1 MKQPVERGI
10 KVTLRIVPDRDQLC
24 ESVETANLRATERD
38 AFNITYSAEVAAEEV
53 PLRSVIANVV
63 IESDHTW
70 FLDDDGQL
78 APLASSATPS
88 WPTGRFIVTARDGQ
102 LDRWEFPR
110 FGRFRLVR
118 QNGSVLVAAPLLDR
132 SSCGLSVWPTVP
144 WAARR
149 DKMVLEIFQTSL
161 NRLEDCAW
169 IEPYPDGAR
178 AVICLTDH
186 ADFDSPEK
194 MRILTDQLI
203 RGGIRITKSV
213 FPSADL
219 PSSWPWEETGLDN
232 EDYRRSIERLFEHG
246 SEIALHGFTPK
257 RDAPSLPECERRLEL
272 LRQYEVAT
280 WIDHGVGDYL
290 FSRSGRLPGGTS
302 LEALLEANGVQNYWS
317 YFDVWDNPFGKN
329 LSVLAERVGLD
340 VVSDLVSR
348 NHRWQRSSSREALW
362 FALHAFRNIVGD
374 ANDIPIRRRPW
385 RMAAWRQGSQWYRIA
400 RRVRRAPLGIYGR
413 DGAVFQ
419 QSLDSPWVF
428 DTVLL
433 NHLALQLAPAMVD
446 RLIHTGGLLVG
457 HCYMACEFDR
467 ARRNVFQRVNGRLR
481 VDPAFETALDYISD
495 RQRSSELIT
504 MSFAELRQCLDLFVR
519 TRVRRTE
526 TGWKTELSD
535 GRAGSDHR
543 PHDGWLSQRFNGGRF
558 TLSRSTVIER
568 RPVAVD

>member
-10 KVTLRIVPDRDQLC
+10 KVTLRIIPDRDELC

-78 APLASSATPS
+78 APLASSATPF

-118 QNGSVLVAAPLLDR
+118 QNGSVLIVAPLLDR
-132 SSCGLSVWPTVP
+132 SSCGLSVWPNVP

-149 DKMVLEIFQTSL
+149 DKMVLEILQASL

-194 MRILTDQLI
+194 MRVLTDQLI
-203 RGGIRITKSV
+203 RRGIRITKSV

-232 EDYRRSIERLFEHG
+232 EDYHRSIERLFDHG

-257 RDAPSLPECERRLEL
+257 RDAPSLSECKRRLEL
-272 LRQYEVAT
+272 LRPFEVAT

-290 FSRSGRLPGGTS
+290 FSRGGRLPSGTS

-329 LSVLAERVGLD
+329 LSVLAERAGLD
-340 VVSDLVSR
+340 VVSDLVST
-348 NHRWQRSSSREALW
+348 NHRWKRSSSREALW
-362 FALHAFRNIVGD
+362 FMLHAFRNIVGD

-385 RMAAWRQGSQWYRIA
+385 RIAAWRRGSQWYQIA

-419 QSLDSPWVF
+419 QALHSPWVF

-446 RLIHTGGLLVG
+446 RLIYTRGLLVA
-457 HCYMACEFDR
+457 HCYMTCDFDR
-467 ARRNVFQRVNGRLR
+467 ARRNVFQRVNGRLTI
-481 VDPAFETALDYISD
+481 DPAFETALDHISD

-526 TGWKTELSD
+526 TGWKTELSA
-535 GRAGSDHR
+535 GRAGSDHG
-543 PHDGWLSQRFNGGRF
+543 PHDGRLSQRLNGARF
-558 TLSRSTVIER
+558 TLSQRTLIER

>member
-1 MKQPVERGI
+1 MKQEVERGI
-10 KVTLRIVPDRDQLC
+10 KVTLRIVGEGREFG

-78 APLASSATPS
+78 APLASSAIPS
-88 WPTGRFIVTARDGQ
+88 WPRGRFIVTARDGQ

-118 QNGSVLVAAPLLDR
+118 QNGSVLIVAPLLDR
-132 SSCGLSVWPTVP
+132 SSCGLSVWPAVP

-149 DKMVLEIFQTSL
+149 DKMVLELVQAPLSH
-161 NRLEDCAW
+161 LEECPW

-194 MRILTDQLI
+194 TRILTDQLI
-203 RGGIRITKSV
+203 RRGIRITKSV

-232 EDYRRSIERLFEHG
+232 ADYHGSVERLFEHG

-257 RDAPSLPECERRLEL
+257 RDAPSLSECKRRLEL
-272 LRQYEVAT
+272 LHQFDVAT
-280 WIDHGVGDYL
+280 WIDHGIGDYL
-290 FSRSGRLPGGTS
+290 FSRGGRLPSGTS

-317 YFDVWDNPFGKN
+317 YFDVWDNPFGKSM
-329 LSVLAERVGLD
+329 SVLAERSGAD
-340 VVSDLVSR
+340 VVSDLMSR
-348 NHRWQRSSSREALW
+348 NHRWKETSSREALW
-362 FALHAFRNIVGD
+362 FVLHGFRNIVGD

-385 RMAAWRQGSQWYRIA
+385 RMAAWRQGSRWYRIA
-400 RRVRRAPLGIYGR
+400 RRVRRAPFGIYGR

-419 QSLDSPWVF
+419 QSLHSTWVF

-446 RLIHTGGLLVG
+446 RLIHRGGLLVG
-457 HCYMACEFDR
+457 HCYMTCEFDR
-467 ARRNVFQRVNGRLR
+467 ARRNVFQRVNGRVT

-504 MSFAELRQCLDLFVR
+504 MSFAELRHCLDLFVR

-543 PHDGWLSQRFNGGRF
+543 PHGRPSQRHDGAQF
-558 TLSRSTVIER
+558 TLSQGTLTGRL
-568 RPVAVD
+568 PVAVD